1 MTIKN
6 VEIQDSTGNIYYP
19 HTEASIVKYGS
30 KTVIDKL
37 NEISNP
43 NILINGDPQ
52 IWQRST
58 SLVNKQTFCAD
69 RWEYICWVGSG
80 PSGKIEKDVDG
91 SMKISQFNSDGNY
104 VRQII
109 ESLTSRT
116 LANKKVT
123 ISADIKVSNA
133 TSGSAFI
140 QLVFSDG
147 VDTLD
152 GSSTH
157 KELIIP
163 YNILTNNYKRFA
175 LTLDVPAT
183 TNTISFQTGSHY
195 SNGGQLNA
203 NCVLNIKNIKLE
215 IGEEATPFT
224 PRLYAEELALCKRY
238 YEETNADC
246 LFSGAKTNTE
256 YFIECFYEVQ
266 KRIPPTVTYGN
277 LSGSG
282 SQIYLFVPNNI
293 GLRTGKRVDVDT
305 KKVRINF
312 DFIEGNTTYT
322 GSSISGTG
330 WMKMDAEI
338 Y

>member
-1 MTIKN
+1 MATKKI
-6 VEIQDSTGNIYYP
+6 EIQDSNGNVYYP
-19 HTEASIVKYGS
+19 HTDASVVKNGS
-30 KTVIDKL
+30 KTVAEQL
-37 NEISNP
+37 NEIANP

-52 IWQRST
+52 IWERST

-109 ESLTSRT
+109 ESLTSRK
-116 LANKKVT
+116 LANQKVT
-123 ISADIKVSNA
+123 ISADIKASNA

-147 VDTLD
+147 IDTLD

-163 YNILTNNYKRFA
+163 YNNLTNNYKRFV

-183 TNTISFQTGSHY
+183 TNTIAFQTGSHY

-203 NCVLNIKNIKLE
+203 NCTLNIKNIKLE
-215 IGEEATPFT
+215 IGEQDTPFVS
-224 PRLYAEELALCKRY
+224 RLYAEELALCQRY
-238 YEETNADC
+238 YRKFRLRGDYTGMKTNQYYGLSASVKPRTIPTITIEQADIAGTQVTDKVSIFDNDIDGFSVVVKAEIGNSGDHYRFQCIGSADC
-246 LFSGAKTNTE
+246 
-256 YFIECFYEVQ
+256 
-266 KRIPPTVTYGN
+266 
-277 LSGSG
+277 
-282 SQIYLFVPNNI
+282 
-293 GLRTGKRVDVDT
+293 
-305 KKVRINF
+305 
-312 DFIEGNTTYT
+312 
-322 GSSISGTG
+322 
-330 WMKMDAEI
+330 EI
-338 Y
+338 R

>member
-19 HTEASIVKYGS
+19 HTEASIVKYES

-37 NEISNP
+37 KEISNP

-80 PSGKIEKDVDG
+80 PSGQIEKDVDG

-109 ESLTSRT
+109 ESLTSRK

-123 ISADIKVSNA
+123 ISADIKASNA

-163 YNILTNNYKRFA
+163 YNILTNNYKRFV

-215 IGEEATPFT
+215 IGEEATPFIS
-224 PRLYAEELALCKRY
+224 RLYAEELALCQRY
-238 YEETNADC
+238 YRK
-246 LFSGAKTNTE
+246 F
-256 YFIECFYEVQ
+256 
-266 KRIPPTVTYGN
+266 R
-277 LSGSG
+277 
-282 SQIYLFVPNNI
+282 
-293 GLRTGKRVDVDT
+293 LRGD
-305 KKVRINF
+305 
-312 DFIEGNTTYT
+312 YT
-322 GSSISGTG
+322 GLKSNQYYGLSSSVKPRTVPTITIEQADVAGTVVTDKVSVFDNDIDGFSVVVKYEIGNSGDHYRFQCIG
-330 WMKMDAEI
+330 SLDCEI
-338 Y
+338 R